1 MANADRIVQDPA
13 FITATTQ
20 IRDALVRRLEEISLD
35 GSQKSHDEVI
45 EITRQLQAMRRYQRT
60 LWSTI
65 DQGKFITAET
75 ERKAR
80 HKAAGM

>member
-1 MANADRIVQDPA
+1 
-13 FITATTQ
+13 
-20 IRDALVRRLEEISLD
+20 
-35 GSQKSHDEVI
+35 
-45 EITRQLQAMRRYQRT
+45 MRRYQRT